1 MDVSRTRSWSWLAL
15 FLILAVGS
23 SGCEMPSSG
32 GATSGTA
39 ATSSAD
45 EAERTRKIEAK
56 AAEIERKAREIETMT
71 GTDQEKIDAVNELD
85 RERRELAEM
94 QEGSS

>member
-1 MDVSRTRSWSWLAL
+1 MDVSRTRRWSWLAL

-23 SGCEMPSSG
+23 WGCEMPSSG
-32 GATSGTA
+32 GISSGTA
-39 ATSSAD
+39 ANSSAD

-56 AAEIERKAREIETMT
+56 AAEIERKAREIENMT

-94 QEGSS
+94 QDGSN